1 MPDDPLRLPAR
12 PLEDILAV
20 ALREAVPLSI
30 ATANQNIVG
39 CRAIAI
45 DQDAGIVVCR
55 AGAGFLDDDI
65 HYIRLAAITSLTARL
80 GPATAHHF
88 SFGLMPPPPESSAA
102 RQEFDRLTG
111 ALRDQLRQSAGYQLS
126 LIARPELSDLEADT
140 RASWFKAI
148 ADAVAAICALE
159 PARKKFQMSVDQ
171 IMLRTGD
178 NPARLG
184 GSTLFLEAAPETT
197 AESLKTAIEI
207 LL

>member
-12 PLEDILAV
+12 PLEDILDV
-20 ALREAVPLSI
+20 AIREAVPLSI
-30 ATANQNIVG
+30 ATANQQVVG

-45 DQDAGIVVCR
+45 DTDAGVVVCR

-80 GPATAHHF
+80 GPSTAHHF

-102 RQEFDRLTG
+102 RQEFDRLTV

-126 LIARPELSDLEADT
+126 LVARPELSELEAET
-140 RASWFKAI
+140 RAAWFKAI
-148 ADAVAAICALE
+148 GDAVGAVCALE
-159 PARKKFQMSVDQ
+159 PVRKKFQVSVDQ

-184 GSTLFLEAAPETT
+184 GSTLFLEAAPDVT
-197 AESLKTAIEI
+197 ADSLKTAIEI

>member
-1 MPDDPLRLPAR
+1 MPDDSLRLPAR
-12 PLEDILAV
+12 PLEDILDV
-20 ALREAVPLSI
+20 ALREAVPLTI

-45 DQDAGIVVCR
+45 DKQAGVVVCR

-65 HYIRLAAITSLTARL
+65 HYIRLAAITNVTARI

-88 SFGLMPPPPESSAA
+88 SFGLMPPPPEASAA
-102 RQEFDRLTG
+102 RQEFDRLVA

-126 LIARPELSDLEADT
+126 LIARPELADLDAVA
-140 RASWFKAI
+140 RAAWFKAV
-148 ADAVAAICALE
+148 ADAFAAICALE
-159 PARKKFQMSVDQ
+159 PVRKKVQMSVDQ
-171 IMLRTGD
+171 IMLRSGG

-184 GSTLFLEAAPETT
+184 GSTLFLESAPDTT
-197 AESLKTAIEI
+197 AESLKAAIEI